1 MHFRLREIA
10 EKKKNPSL
18 TMMPFL
24 CDCVFNPSF
33 PVHLGTTDRGWLR
46 AQLDQNSSSK
56 PWVSKL
62 PSSLSPHEEKK
73 TTPTH
78 PRMMRKLSLLD
89 GVLKGLSAEGLPG
102 VVRADLPPESRG
114 WGGLL
119 YDQTKTK
126 GKLQKRFQG
135 KLINK

>member
-56 PWVSKL
+56 PLVSKL
-62 PSSLSPHEEKK
+62 PSSLSPHEERNH
-73 TTPTH
+73 TH
-78 PRMMRKLSLLD
+78 TSADDEKAVFIGWCFKGFVCRGPSRSCQGRPATRES
-89 GVLKGLSAEGLPG
+89 GV
-102 VVRADLPPESRG
+102 
-114 WGGLL
+114 GGLL